1 MEIDQATGPP
11 PDGNGAHSPLS
22 TSPASPAS
30 GRPRAKIIRNQNACD
45 ACRSRKVR
53 CLYGSGEGRC
63 QGCTFLDIQC
73 THERPRR
80 RRGPPNKSVQAPA
93 LHLISSW
100 DDAIQPTA
108 HILTNHDRHA
118 QQHRQQQHE
127 QQQVN
132 ATASAASQRSPSVS
146 DITSP
151 DVGLA
156 YQTSPAASSSTHTQ
170 TPLSHSHSHP
180 HPHTTAT
187 PHSATDLRAIIA
199 GAPSPNTT
207 TGSHHS
213 DRLALFAS
221 EDLVQR
227 MLHDWFEKVHA
238 LAPVLHR
245 RRFLHRLKAREAN
258 TDRTFCALVVSV
270 CAATVATLRRADY
283 SPVTVE
289 RCLDFIEERHL
300 LDHGLRKPVYS
311 LDWCVAMYN
320 IGTSASSMNEDGLGD
335 MGSFHGMSEAAA
347 GARFLAYYRMAD
359 LDMSEQQLLKRLFW
373 LIFAAY
379 CSADIFGRLSVSIVS
394 HQENRAHLR
403 PLPLTDSQL
412 ETGPQLSHAELPPW
426 HGDTTSYVPGLNQLS
441 DLFLIWHEAQT
452 APMSLYGGQEEALK
466 HWLAKIQTIIDN
478 FPPELRW
485 RGGLSRPSHITEG
498 HDTQIANLFIT
509 SLNIRSNLLQKF
521 GSTVK
526 TRAAEHQRI
535 VDDLLEI
542 LYHMP
547 QHVLEQNGNSL
558 IPKLRDCGAAYM
570 EQMDVGDGAL
580 VSEGARLKLEKLLRK
595 LDDIDCWPGLPGIES
610 PQSNR
615 Q

>member
-1 MEIDQATGPP
+1 MEINRATGPP

-80 RRGPPNKSVQAPA
+80 RRGPPNK
-93 LHLISSW
+93 
-100 DDAIQPTA
+100 
-108 HILTNHDRHA
+108 HA
-118 QQHRQQQHE
+118 QQHRQQQRE
-127 QQQVN
+127 QQQAN
-132 ATASAASQRSPSVS
+132 ATASVASQRSPSVS

-156 YQTSPAASSSTHTQ
+156 YQPSPAASSSTHTQ
-170 TPLSHSHSHP
+170 TPQSHSHSHP
-180 HPHTTAT
+180 HPQTTAT

-213 DRLALFAS
+213 NRLALFAP
-221 EDLVQR
+221 EDLIQR

-245 RRFLHRLKAREAN
+245 RRFLHRLKAGETN
-258 TDRTFCALVVSV
+258 SDRTFCALVVSV

-289 RCLDFIEERHL
+289 LCLDFIEEQHL

-335 MGSFHGMSEAAA
+335 MVVRTYSGDC
-347 GARFLAYYRMAD
+347 L
-359 LDMSEQQLLKRLFW
+359 
-373 LIFAAY
+373 
-379 CSADIFGRLSVSIVS
+379 S

-526 TRAAEHQRI
+526 TRAEEHQRI

>member
-1 MEIDQATGPP
+1 MPATVSTARERA
-11 PDGNGAHSPLS
+11 DAKAAHSSTYNAHMNGRGGGEDHQTNTHSNTGSNTSSKYNNSKQLLPLRL
-22 TSPASPAS
+22 P
-30 GRPRAKIIRNQNACD
+30 
-45 ACRSRKVR
+45 VR
-53 CLYGSGEGRC
+53 GV
-63 QGCTFLDIQC
+63 
-73 THERPRR
+73 P
-80 RRGPPNKSVQAPA
+80 
-93 LHLISSW
+93 
-100 DDAIQPTA
+100 
-108 HILTNHDRHA
+108 
-118 QQHRQQQHE
+118 
-127 QQQVN
+127 
-132 ATASAASQRSPSVS
+132 
-146 DITSP
+146 
-151 DVGLA
+151 
-156 YQTSPAASSSTHTQ
+156 ASSSTHIQ
-170 TPLSHSHSHP
+170 TPQSHTHTDSHSHSHS
-180 HPHTTAT
+180 HTTAT

-199 GAPSPNTT
+199 GAPSPNNN

-213 DRLALFAS
+213 NRLALFAPD
-221 EDLVQR
+221 DLVQR

-245 RRFLHRLKAREAN
+245 RRFLHRLKTGEAN

-289 RCLDFIEERHL
+289 RCLDFIEEQHL

-379 CSADIFGRLSVSIVS
+379 CRDEEQSSVDVFHHLNSSADIFGRLSVSIVS

-403 PLPLTDSQL
+403 PLPLRDSQL

-452 APMSLYGGQEEALK
+452 APISLYGGQEEALK

-485 RGGLSRPSHITEG
+485 RGGLSRPSHITES

-580 VSEGARLKLEKLLRK
+580 VSESARLKLEKLLRK

>member
-1 MEIDQATGPP
+1 MEIDRAVQHQQQQPPPPQP
-11 PDGNGAHSPLS
+11 PDGNGSRSPLS

-30 GRPRAKIIRNQNACD
+30 GRPRTKIIRNQNACD
-45 ACRSRKVR
+45 ACRARKVR
-53 CLYGSGEGRC
+53 CLYGAGE
-63 QGCTFLDIQC
+63 T
-73 THERPRR
+73 
-80 RRGPPNKSVQAPA
+80 
-93 LHLISSW
+93 
-100 DDAIQPTA
+100 
-108 HILTNHDRHA
+108 RHA
-118 QQHRQQQHE
+118 QQQHQLQAHQQQ
-127 QQQVN
+127 QQALPGPANQ
-132 ATASAASQRSPSVS
+132 QSPSAS

-151 DVGLA
+151 DLNLA
-156 YQTSPAASSSTHTQ
+156 YQTSPASSSAHIHT
-170 TPLSHSHSHP
+170 TPRSHSHISASAVAAAAS
-180 HPHTTAT
+180 TITAAAAT
-187 PHSATDLRAIIA
+187 SSSASSVPDLRALI
-199 GAPSPNTT
+199 GAPSPTTGPGPGPGHGTT
-207 TGSHHS
+207 TSNY
-213 DRLALFAS
+213 LALFAP
-221 EDLVQR
+221 EALVHR
-227 MLHDWFEKVHA
+227 ILHDWFEKVHS

-245 RRFLHRLKAREAN
+245 RRFMHRLKAGEAAS
-258 TDRTFCALVVSV
+258 DRTFCALVVSV

-283 SPVTVE
+283 HPVTVE
-289 RCLDFIEERHL
+289 GCLDFIEDHHL
-300 LDHGLRKPVYS
+300 LNHGIRKPAYS
-311 LDWCVAMYN
+311 LDWCIAMYN
-320 IGTSASSMNEDGLGD
+320 IGTSASSMNENGLGD

-403 PLPLTDSQL
+403 PLPLSDSQL
-412 ETGPQLSHAELPPW
+412 DTGPQLSPADGLPPW
-426 HGDTTSYVPGLNQLS
+426 HGDTTSYVPGLNHLS

-452 APMSLYGGQEEALK
+452 APVSVYGGQEDALK
-466 HWLAKIQTIIDN
+466 HYLARIQTIIDS

-485 RGGLSRPSHITEG
+485 RGGLSRPGHITEG

-570 EQMDVGDGAL
+570 EQMNIGDGGDGGGGPETL
-580 VSEGARLKLEKLLRK
+580 VSESARLKLEKLLRK
-595 LDDIDCWPGLPGIES
+595 LDDIDCWPGLPGVES

>member
-1 MEIDQATGPP
+1 MEIDQATGPL

-53 CLYGSGEGRC
+53 
-63 QGCTFLDIQC
+63 
-73 THERPRR
+73 
-80 RRGPPNKSVQAPA
+80 
-93 LHLISSW
+93 
-100 DDAIQPTA
+100 
-108 HILTNHDRHA
+108 
-118 QQHRQQQHE
+118 QHRQQQHE

-170 TPLSHSHSHP
+170 TPQSHSHSHP

-245 RRFLHRLKAREAN
+245 RRFLHRLKAGEAN

-289 RCLDFIEERHL
+289 RCLDFIEEQHL

>member
-1 MEIDQATGPP
+1 MEIDRASGPP
-11 PDGNGAHSPLS
+11 PDGNGARSPLS

-53 CLYGSGEGRC
+53 TR
-63 QGCTFLDIQC
+63 
-73 THERPRR
+73 
-80 RRGPPNKSVQAPA
+80 
-93 LHLISSW
+93 
-100 DDAIQPTA
+100 
-108 HILTNHDRHA
+108 
-118 QQHRQQQHE
+118 
-127 QQQVN
+127 
-132 ATASAASQRSPSVS
+132 
-146 DITSP
+146 
-151 DVGLA
+151 
-156 YQTSPAASSSTHTQ
+156 
-170 TPLSHSHSHP
+170 
-180 HPHTTAT
+180 TAT
-187 PHSATDLRAIIA
+187 PAATTRATTPTTASKYYHISRQPGESVIIRHHLTRHLRAIIA

-213 DRLALFAS
+213 NRLALFAP
-221 EDLVQR
+221 EDLIKR

-245 RRFLHRLKAREAN
+245 RRFLHRLKAGEAN

-270 CAATVATLRRADY
+270 CAATVATLRRVDY

-289 RCLDFIEERHL
+289 RCLDFIEEQHL

-379 CSADIFGRLSVSIVS
+379 CIVS

-452 APMSLYGGQEEALK
+452 APISLYGGQEEALK

-485 RGGLSRPSHITEG
+485 RGGLSRPCHITEG

>member
-1 MEIDQATGPP
+1 MEIDRVTGPP

-80 RRGPPNKSVQAPA
+80 RRGPPNK
-93 LHLISSW
+93 
-100 DDAIQPTA
+100 
-108 HILTNHDRHA
+108 HA
-118 QQHRQQQHE
+118 QQHRQQQYD
-127 QQQVN
+127 QQRAN
-132 ATASAASQRSPSVS
+132 APASAASQRSPSVS

-151 DVGLA
+151 SVGLA

-170 TPLSHSHSHP
+170 TPQSHTHTESHHYSHSQS
-180 HPHTTAT
+180 HTTAT
-187 PHSATDLRAIIA
+187 THSATDLRAIIA

-213 DRLALFAS
+213 NRLALFAP

-227 MLHDWFEKVHA
+227 ILHDWFEKVHA

-245 RRFLHRLKAREAN
+245 RRFLHRLKAGEAN

-289 RCLDFIEERHL
+289 RCLDFIEEQHL

-452 APMSLYGGQEEALK
+452 APISLYGGQEEALK

-526 TRAAEHQRI
+526 TRAEEHQRI

-610 PQSNR
+610 PQSSR

>member
-1 MEIDQATGPP
+1 M
-11 PDGNGAHSPLS
+11 L
-22 TSPASPAS
+22 
-30 GRPRAKIIRNQNACD
+30 
-45 ACRSRKVR
+45 
-53 CLYGSGEGRC
+53 
-63 QGCTFLDIQC
+63 
-73 THERPRR
+73 
-80 RRGPPNKSVQAPA
+80 
-93 LHLISSW
+93 
-100 DDAIQPTA
+100 
-108 HILTNHDRHA
+108 HA
-118 QQHRQQQHE
+118 QQHRQQHE
-127 QQQVN
+127 QQIQHQQAVV
-132 ATASAASQRSPSVS
+132 AASAASQRSPSVS

-156 YQTSPAASSSTHTQ
+156 YQTSPAASSSTHIQ
-170 TPLSHSHSHP
+170 TPQSHSHSHS
-180 HPHTTAT
+180 HSHTTAV

-199 GAPSPNTT
+199 GAPSPNNN
-207 TGSHHS
+207 TGSHS
-213 DRLALFAS
+213 SNRLALFAP

-245 RRFLHRLKAREAN
+245 RRFLHRLKAGEAN
-258 TDRTFCALVVSV
+258 TDRSFCALVVSV

-289 RCLDFIEERHL
+289 RCLDFIEEQHL

-452 APMSLYGGQEEALK
+452 APISLYGGQEEALK
-466 HWLAKIQTIIDN
+466 QWLAKIQTIIDN

>member
-1 MEIDQATGPP
+1 MEIDRATGPP

-53 CLYGSGEGRC
+53 
-63 QGCTFLDIQC
+63 Q
-73 THERPRR
+73 
-80 RRGPPNKSVQAPA
+80 
-93 LHLISSW
+93 HL
-100 DDAIQPTA
+100 
-108 HILTNHDRHA
+108 
-118 QQHRQQQHE
+118 QQQRE
-127 QQQVN
+127 QQQAS

-170 TPLSHSHSHP
+170 TPQSHSHSHP
-180 HPHTTAT
+180 HPQTTAT

-213 DRLALFAS
+213 NRLALFAP
-221 EDLVQR
+221 EDLIQR

-245 RRFLHRLKAREAN
+245 RRFLHRLKAGEAN

-289 RCLDFIEERHL
+289 RCLDFIEEQHL

-379 CSADIFGRLSVSIVS
+379 CRDEEQSSVDVFLHLNSSADIFGRLSVSIVS

-526 TRAAEHQRI
+526 TRAEEHQRI

>member
-1 MEIDQATGPP
+1 MEINRATGPP

-80 RRGPPNKSVQAPA
+80 RRGPPNK
-93 LHLISSW
+93 
-100 DDAIQPTA
+100 
-108 HILTNHDRHA
+108 HA
-118 QQHRQQQHE
+118 QQHRQQQRE
-127 QQQVN
+127 QQQAN
-132 ATASAASQRSPSVS
+132 ATASVASQRSPSVS

-156 YQTSPAASSSTHTQ
+156 YQPSPAASSSTHTQ
-170 TPLSHSHSHP
+170 TPQSHSHSHP
-180 HPHTTAT
+180 HPQTTAT

-213 DRLALFAS
+213 NRLALFAP
-221 EDLVQR
+221 EDLIQR

-245 RRFLHRLKAREAN
+245 RRFLHRLKAGETN
-258 TDRTFCALVVSV
+258 SDRTFCALVVSV

-289 RCLDFIEERHL
+289 LCLDFIEEQHL

-379 CSADIFGRLSVSIVS
+379 C
-394 HQENRAHLR
+394 
-403 PLPLTDSQL
+403 
-412 ETGPQLSHAELPPW
+412 
-426 HGDTTSYVPGLNQLS
+426 
-441 DLFLIWHEAQT
+441 
-452 APMSLYGGQEEALK
+452 LYGGQEEALK

-526 TRAAEHQRI
+526 TRAEEHQRI

>member
-1 MEIDQATGPP
+1 MHAGPAKS
-11 PDGNGAHSPLS
+11 GHALQQQQQQLQQLQQRQEGVTASS
-22 TSPASPAS
+22 TSNQSPPAYAS
-30 GRPRAKIIRNQNACD
+30 D
-45 ACRSRKVR
+45 V
-53 CLYGSGEGRC
+53 
-63 QGCTFLDIQC
+63 
-73 THERPRR
+73 
-80 RRGPPNKSVQAPA
+80 
-93 LHLISSW
+93 
-100 DDAIQPTA
+100 
-108 HILTNHDRHA
+108 
-118 QQHRQQQHE
+118 
-127 QQQVN
+127 
-132 ATASAASQRSPSVS
+132 
-146 DITSP
+146 TSP
-151 DVGLA
+151 DQGFA
-156 YQTSPAASSSTHTQ
+156 YQTSPTSSSNHTQ
-170 TPLSHSHSHP
+170 TPQSHSHSQSHVVP
-180 HPHTTAT
+180 TT
-187 PHSATDLRAIIA
+187 HSAADLRAII
-199 GAPSPNTT
+199 GAPSPNT
-207 TGSHHS
+207 GQHGN
-213 DRLALFAS
+213 RLALFAPH
-221 EDLVQR
+221 DLVHR
-227 MLHDWFEKVHA
+227 MLDDWFEKVHA

-245 RRFLHRLKAREAN
+245 RRFMHRLKIGEAN

-289 RCLDFIEERHL
+289 RCLDFIEEQHL
-300 LDHGLRKPVYS
+300 LDHGLRKPSYS
-311 LDWCVAMYN
+311 LDWCIAMYN

-379 CSADIFGRLSVSIVS
+379 CADIFGRLSVSIVS

-412 ETGPQLSHAELPPW
+412 DTGPQLSDAELPPW
-426 HGDTTSYVPGLNQLS
+426 HGDTASYVPGLNQLS
-441 DLFLIWHEAQT
+441 ELFLTWHEAQT
-452 APMSLYGGQEEALK
+452 APVSLYGGQEEALK
-466 HWLAKIQTIIDN
+466 HFLSRIQTIIDN

-485 RGGLSRPSHITEG
+485 RGGLSRPPHVTEG

-526 TRAAEHQRI
+526 TRAFEHQRI

-570 EQMDVGDGAL
+570 EQMNIGDGAGPEAL
-580 VSEGARLKLEKLLRK
+580 VSESARLKLEKLLRK
-595 LDDIDCWPGLPGIES
+595 LDDIDCWPGLPGVES
-610 PQSNR
+610 PESSR

>member
-1 MEIDQATGPP
+1 MEIDRATGPP

-30 GRPRAKIIRNQNACD
+30 GRPRTKIIRNQNACD

-53 CLYGSGEGRC
+53 CLYGSGEGR
-63 QGCTFLDIQC
+63 
-73 THERPRR
+73 
-80 RRGPPNKSVQAPA
+80 
-93 LHLISSW
+93 
-100 DDAIQPTA
+100 
-108 HILTNHDRHA
+108 HA

-127 QQQVN
+127 QQLQQQQSGVV
-132 ATASAASQRSPSVS
+132 ASAASQRSPPVS

-156 YQTSPAASSSTHTQ
+156 YQTSPAASSSTHAQ
-170 TPLSHSHSHP
+170 TPQPHTHTQPHPHSHSHS
-180 HPHTTAT
+180 HTTAT

-213 DRLALFAS
+213 NRLALFAP

-245 RRFLHRLKAREAN
+245 RRFLHRLKAGEAN

-289 RCLDFIEERHL
+289 RCLDFIEEQHL

-452 APMSLYGGQEEALK
+452 APISLYGGQEEALK

-526 TRAAEHQRI
+526 TRAEEHQRI

>member
-1 MEIDQATGPP
+1 MQL
-11 PDGNGAHSPLS
+11 PLS
-22 TSPASPAS
+22 LSPTQTQTQAW
-30 GRPRAKIIRNQNACD
+30 K
-45 ACRSRKVR
+45 SRDEEQ
-53 CLYGSGEGRC
+53 S
-63 QGCTFLDIQC
+63 
-73 THERPRR
+73 
-80 RRGPPNKSVQAPA
+80 SVDVF
-93 LHLISSW
+93 LHLNS
-100 DDAIQPTA
+100 
-108 HILTNHDRHA
+108 
-118 QQHRQQQHE
+118 
-127 QQQVN
+127 
-132 ATASAASQRSPSVS
+132 
-146 DITSP
+146 
-151 DVGLA
+151 
-156 YQTSPAASSSTHTQ
+156 
-170 TPLSHSHSHP
+170 
-180 HPHTTAT
+180 
-187 PHSATDLRAIIA
+187 
-199 GAPSPNTT
+199 
-207 TGSHHS
+207 
-213 DRLALFAS
+213 
-221 EDLVQR
+221 
-227 MLHDWFEKVHA
+227 
-238 LAPVLHR
+238 
-245 RRFLHRLKAREAN
+245 
-258 TDRTFCALVVSV
+258 
-270 CAATVATLRRADY
+270 
-283 SPVTVE
+283 
-289 RCLDFIEERHL
+289 
-300 LDHGLRKPVYS
+300 
-311 LDWCVAMYN
+311 
-320 IGTSASSMNEDGLGD
+320 
-335 MGSFHGMSEAAA
+335 
-347 GARFLAYYRMAD
+347 
-359 LDMSEQQLLKRLFW
+359 
-373 LIFAAY
+373 
-379 CSADIFGRLSVSIVS
+379 SADIFGRLSVSIVS

>member
-1 MEIDQATGPP
+1 M
-11 PDGNGAHSPLS
+11 
-22 TSPASPAS
+22 
-30 GRPRAKIIRNQNACD
+30 
-45 ACRSRKVR
+45 
-53 CLYGSGEGRC
+53 
-63 QGCTFLDIQC
+63 
-73 THERPRR
+73 
-80 RRGPPNKSVQAPA
+80 
-93 LHLISSW
+93 
-100 DDAIQPTA
+100 PT
-108 HILTNHDRHA
+108 HA
-118 QQHRQQQHE
+118 QLQHQLQLQQQKG
-127 QQQVN
+127 VSS
-132 ATASAASQRSPSVS
+132 ATAAAAISNKSPSVS
-146 DITSP
+146 DVTSP
-151 DVGLA
+151 GLGLA
-156 YQTSPAASSSTHTQ
+156 YQTSPASSSSHVPAHSPSHTHTA
-170 TPLSHSHSHP
+170 
-180 HPHTTAT
+180 TAI
-187 PHSATDLRAIIA
+187 HSAADLRAII
-199 GAPSPNTT
+199 GASSPNT
-207 TGSHHS
+207 GQHGN
-213 DRLALFAS
+213 RLALFAP
-221 EDLVQR
+221 DGLVRR
-227 MLHDWFEKVHA
+227 MLDDWFEKVHA

-245 RRFLHRLKAREAN
+245 RRFMHRLKAGEAN
-258 TDRTFCALVVSV
+258 TDRTFCALVISV

-289 RCLDFIEERHL
+289 TCLDFIEEQHL
-300 LDHGLRKPVYS
+300 LDHGLRKPSYS
-311 LDWCVAMYN
+311 LDWCIAMYN

-379 CSADIFGRLSVSIVS
+379 WLSVSIVS

-412 ETGPQLSHAELPPW
+412 DTGPQLPPAELPPW

-441 DLFLIWHEAQT
+441 DLFLTWHEAQT
-452 APMSLYGGQEEALK
+452 APVSLYGGQEEALK
-466 HWLAKIQTIIDN
+466 HYLNRIQIIIDN

-485 RGGLSRPSHITEG
+485 RGGLSRPAHVTEG

-521 GSTVK
+521 GSTSK
-526 TRAAEHQRI
+526 TRALEHQRI

-570 EQMDVGDGAL
+570 EQMNIGDREGGAETL
-580 VSEGARLKLEKLLRK
+580 ISESARLKLEKLLRK
-595 LDDIDCWPGLPGIES
+595 LDDIDCWPGLPGVES